1 MIPMPTWPAGD
12 ESVDRIAWQSF
23 SFYPRLGRV
32 RRYVAE
38 RLSERITLRDA
49 AQVACLEYN
58 YFSAFFHN
66 KVGITFSEWLRVVR
80 VMSST
85 ELLRAHE
92 TTVSRAACEVGFG
105 SVRAF
110 ERSFRRII
118 GMTPA
123 QFKWHVQ
130 PENGA
135 ITKSD
140 ALLTKNVAMST
151 IPRVS

>member
-1 MIPMPTWPAGD
+1 MIRMPTWPAGD

-23 SFYPRLGRV
+23 SFYPRLGHV
-32 RRYVAE
+32 GRYVAE
-38 RLSERITLRDA
+38 HLGEQITLRDA
-49 AQVACLEYN
+49 ARVACLEHN
-58 YFSAFFHN
+58 YFSAFFHK

-80 VMSST
+80 VMRST
-85 ELLRAHE
+85 QLLRAHDL
-92 TTVSRAACEVGFG
+92 TVSRAAYEVGFG

-130 PENGA
+130 PENGT

-140 ALLTKNVAMST
+140 ASLRNNVAMSM